1 MLPLRLLRL
10 SCPSCILWALP
21 LLLLCL
27 APLSAATLRTI
38 AGTGVKGFSGDSG
51 PATSAQINNP
61 FGVVRG
67 PDGNLWFCEYG
78 GQRIRTI
85 ARDGTIRTVV
95 GNGTTGYSGDGGPAV
110 SAALNLPHE
119 IRFDRAGDL
128 YLVDMQNHAVRK
140 VVLST
145 GIITTIVGNGKPGYS
160 GDGGPASAAQL
171 NQPHSIQF
179 DPAGDLYI
187 CDIRNNVIR
196 KVATKTGIITTFAG
210 TGKPGD
216 TPDNS
221 PIEGT
226 PLRGP
231 RTLDFDATGNLWLAT
246 REGNQVFRFD
256 LAAGRIHHIAGTG
269 KKGFTGDG
277 GPALAATLAG
287 PKGLTIGRD
296 GTVYLVDTENH
307 AIRAIAP
314 KTHVMSTLV
323 GTGKPADGPDGNSP
337 LTAGLARPHG
347 IWVDPD
353 GTVFIG
359 DSENHRVRALK
370 SDRSPTGAR

>member
-1 MLPLRLLRL
+1 MLPFR
-10 SCPSCILWALP
+10 
-21 LLLLCL
+21 LLLLASALL
-27 APLSAATLRTI
+27 ASLTPLAASTLRTV
-38 AGTGVKGFSGDSG
+38 AGTGVKGFSGDGS
-51 PATSAQINNP
+51 PATAAQINNP

-95 GNGTTGYSGDGGPAV
+95 GNGTTGYSGDGGPAL
-110 SAALNLPHE
+110 SASLNLPHE

-128 YLVDMQNHAVRK
+128 YIVDMQNHAVRK

-145 GIITTIVGNGKPGYS
+145 GLITTIVGNGKPGYS
-160 GDGGPASAAQL
+160 GDDGPASAAQL

-179 DPAGDLYI
+179 DPAGDLFI

-196 KVATKTGIITTFAG
+196 KIATKTGVITTFAG

-221 PIEGT
+221 PIAGT

-231 RTLDFDATGNLWLAT
+231 RTLDFDAAGHLWLAT

-277 GPALAATLAG
+277 GPAKLATLAG
-287 PKGLTIGRD
+287 PKGLTIGPD

-307 AIRAIAP
+307 AIRAITP
-314 KTHVMSTLV
+314 KTHLMTTLV
-323 GTGKPADGPDGNSP
+323 GMGKPADGPDGTSP

-359 DSENHRVRALK
+359 DSENHRVRSLK
-370 SDRSPTGAR
+370 

>member
-1 MLPLRLLRL
+1 MRITP
-10 SCPSCILWALP
+10 AFVF
-21 LLLLCL
+21 LLL
-27 APLSAATLRTI
+27 ASFASAATLRTV
-38 AGTGVKGFSGDSG
+38 AGTGAKGFSGDGG
-51 PATSAQINNP
+51 PATSAQLNNP

-85 ARDGTIRTVV
+85 SASGVIRTVV
-95 GNGTTGYSGDGGPAV
+95 GNGTTGYSGDGGPAL
-110 SAALNLPHE
+110 AASLNLPHE
-119 IRFDRAGDL
+119 LRFDRAGNL
-128 YLVDMQNHAVRK
+128 YFVDMQNHAVRQ

-145 GIITTIVGNGKPGYS
+145 GIITTIVGTGKPGYS
-160 GDGGPASAAQL
+160 GDGGPAKAAQL
-171 NQPHSIQF
+171 NQPHSLQF

-187 CDIRNNVIR
+187 CDIRNHVIR
-196 KVATKTGIITTFAG
+196 KITTATGIITTFAG

-221 PIEGT
+221 PLAGT

-231 RTLDFDATGNLWLAT
+231 RTLDFDAQGNLWLAT

-277 GPALAATLAG
+277 GPALAATLNG

-296 GTVYLVDTENH
+296 GRVYLVDTENH
-307 AIRAIAP
+307 AIRVIDP
-314 KTHVMSTLV
+314 KTQLIATLV
-323 GTGKPADGPDGNSP
+323 GTGKPADGPDGNAP

-359 DSENHRVRALK
+359 DSENHRLRSLK
-370 SDRSPTGAR
+370 

>member
-1 MLPLRLLRL
+1 MHPR
-10 SCPSCILWALP
+10 LP
-21 LLLLCL
+21 LLLLASALL
-27 APLSAATLRTI
+27 AAHSPLTAASLRTI
-38 AGTGVKGFSGDSG
+38 AGTGVKGFSGDGG
-51 PATSAQINNP
+51 PANAAQINNP

-85 ARDGTIRTVV
+85 SASGTIRTVA
-95 GNGTTGYSGDGGPAV
+95 GNGQTGYSGDGGPAT
-110 SAALNLPHE
+110 AASLNQPHE

-128 YLVDMQNHAVRK
+128 YIVDMQNHAVRK

-145 GIITTIVGNGKPGYS
+145 GLITTIVGTGKPGYS
-160 GDGGPASAAQL
+160 GDGGPATAAQL

-179 DPAGDLYI
+179 DSAGDLYI

-196 KVATKTGIITTFAG
+196 KVTTQTGIITTFAG

-216 TPDNS
+216 TPDHS
-221 PIEGT
+221 PIVGT

-231 RTLDFDATGNLWLAT
+231 RTLDFDSAGNLWLAT

-256 LAAGRIHHIAGTG
+256 LTAGRIHHLAGTG
-269 KKGFTGDG
+269 KKGFTGDH

-287 PKGLTIGRD
+287 PKGLTVGRD
-296 GTVYLVDTENH
+296 GRVYLVDTENH
-307 AIRAIAP
+307 AIRVIDP
-314 KTHVMSTLV
+314 KTHLISTVV
-323 GTGKPADGPDGNSP
+323 GMGKLADGPDGDSP

-359 DSENHRVRALK
+359 DSENHRLRALK
-370 SDRSPTGAR
+370 